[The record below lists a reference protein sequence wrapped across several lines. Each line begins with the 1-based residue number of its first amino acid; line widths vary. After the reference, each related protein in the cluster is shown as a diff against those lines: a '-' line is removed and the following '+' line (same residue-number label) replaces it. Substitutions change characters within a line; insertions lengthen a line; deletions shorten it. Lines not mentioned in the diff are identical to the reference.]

1 MTILEIVIIGVA
13 AVLICLNVALLAAAA
28 VVFLFDITAR
38 IRQWKIA
45 PRRFAP
51 GHARLDLWT

>member
-13 AVLICLNVALLAAAA
+13 AVLISLNVALLAAAA

-45 PRRFAP
+45 PPSTLFS
-51 GHARLDLWT
+51 